1 MNRVHRIF
9 GRVCENCALCNHAR
23 ENPDGML
30 YKIWSSPLHGSWCPS
45 WQGYKKLEEEGLLKK
60 QQAGQG

>member
-9 GRVCENCALCNHAR
+9 GRVCENCALCNRAR

-30 YKIWSSPLHGSWCPS
+30 YKIWSSPFHGSWCPS